1 MSITKTVRLAG
12 TSDRSIEAA
21 IKTVLARAAE
31 TIAEITRFD
40 VVNVSGRVDS
50 SGVPI
55 GYHVE
60 LDITFVVRET
70 THN

>member
-1 MSITKTVRLAG
+1 MSITKTIRLSG

-31 TIAEITRFD
+31 TIAEITRFE
-40 VVNVSGRVDS
+40 VVSVTGNVDS
-50 SGVPI
+50 SGAPT
-55 GYHVE
+55 GYHVD

>member
-1 MSITKTVRLAG
+1 MSITKTVRLSG
-12 TSDRSIEAA
+12 TSDRGIEAA

-31 TIAEITRFD
+31 TIAEITRFE
-40 VVNVSGRVDS
+40 VVNVSGNVDS
-50 SGVPI
+50 SGAPT
-55 GYHVE
+55 GYHVD

>member
-1 MSITKTVRLAG
+1 MSITKTIRLSG

-40 VVNVSGRVDS
+40 VVNVSGEVDS
-50 SGVPI
+50 SGAPT

>member
-1 MSITKTVRLAG
+1 MSITKTIRLSG
-12 TSDRSIEAA
+12 TSDRGIEAA

-31 TIAEITRFD
+31 TIAEITRFE
-40 VVNVSGRVDS
+40 VVSVSGNVDS
-50 SGVPI
+50 SGAPT
-55 GYHVE
+55 GYHVD